1 MKIIILGLT
10 TFCEIYF
17 CANFI
22 TSNGLVC
29 KNEGERLLVVCFN
42 VKYFWF
48 QSTGIDYN
56 AFQYLRRTNCIK
68 SIDLLKKLGIFVS
81 EKLLYI

>member
-1 MKIIILGLT
+1 MIIPGLT
-10 TFCEIYF
+10 TFYEIYF

-22 TSNGLVC
+22 TSNGFVC
-29 KNEGERLLVVCFN
+29 KNEGGRLLVVCIN
-42 VKYFWF
+42 VKYFGF
-48 QSTGIDYN
+48 NQQELIIMHFIIS
-56 AFQYLRRTNCIK
+56 RRTNCIK

>member
-1 MKIIILGLT
+1 MKMIILGLT

-42 VKYFWF
+42 VKYFSLNQQELIIMHF
-48 QSTGIDYN
+48 S
-56 AFQYLRRTNCIK
+56 
-68 SIDLLKKLGIFVS
+68 V
-81 EKLLYI
+81 

>member
-1 MKIIILGLT
+1 MIILDLT

-29 KNEGERLLVVCFN
+29 KNEGERLLVVCLN
-42 VKYFWF
+42 VKKFWF
-48 QSTGIDYN
+48 ESTGIDYN
-56 AFQYLRRTNCIK
+56 AVQC
-68 SIDLLKKLGIFVS
+68 LK
-81 EKLLYI
+81 ENQLYKIN

>member
-1 MKIIILGLT
+1 MKMIILGLT
-10 TFCEIYF
+10 TSYEIYF

-42 VKYFWF
+42 VKYFSLNQQELIKIQF
-48 QSTGIDYN
+48 SV
-56 AFQYLRRTNCIK
+56 LRRTNIIK
-68 SIDLLKKLGIFVS
+68 SIDLL
-81 EKLLYI
+81 